1 LYSQKRFSATPTH
14 YQLAMDSGR
23 GLHLPT
29 ELFNHEVEE
38 VEKVFLSF
46 KTIQRIPSLND
57 RTLKLNKNPNEIP
70 ESLK

>member
-1 LYSQKRFSATPTH
+1 MSGAMPKAGV
-14 YQLAMDSGR
+14 LAGTRRKSRVKDYTLS
-23 GLHLPT
+23 T
-29 ELFNHEVEE
+29 ELFNHE

-46 KTIQRIPSLND
+46 KTIRRIPSLND